1 MTLSYRFLEIP
12 KARSRGPHQI
22 IFIHIVHVAFPTK
35 WLFSLNSQKINENRR
50 EFHHLH
56 VSIRD
61 TTIDARTDRN
71 QIDWEM
77 FQNLGENS
85 CLPSLPISRW
95 SARTR
100 SGHAQQVAIKALLQ
114 FVLWTKARDMLGNV
128 LEKNVKTNDTTL
140 RNLTTHSHLSCWKEN
155 LWNICFICGKVP
167 TQWKSG
173 KSETHKTE
181 PSAKT
186 NEKKKQVKSQNSC
199 DCSFQFSW

>member
-1 MTLSYRFLEIP
+1 MTVQFKLAENKRKSKRIP
-12 KARSRGPHQI
+12 PPSCFYSRHDD
-22 IFIHIVHVAFPTK
+22 
-35 WLFSLNSQKINENRR
+35 WR
-50 EFHHLH
+50 
-56 VSIRD
+56 
-61 TTIDARTDRN
+61 ARTDRN
-71 QIDWEM
+71 PIDWEM

-100 SGHAQQVAIKALLQ
+100 SGHAQQVVIKALLQ

-128 LEKNVKTNDTTL
+128 LEKKTVKTNDTTL

-186 NEKKKQVKSQNSC
+186 NEKKNKLNHKTLVTAHFNSA
-199 DCSFQFSW
+199 DNENNNT